1 MVVKSKKLKK
11 RSLYVYLPSV
21 KMSKDWKASA
31 EKQKTSISKFVIEH
45 VLNSLKQ
52 EDDQLSPTRVEL
64 VKQLR
69 ERDEEAKNL
78 RREIKLFKQLADK
91 LDTELK
97 RYRAQPFL
105 EEEFQGVRSYDRELI
120 KVLRS
125 RASIDSDRILEELS
139 IDPKESDLVKGV
151 RRQLDN
157 LESYGLIEANP
168 RGWRWVG

>member
-1 MVVKSKKLKK
+1 MVVKNKKLNK

-21 KMSKDWKASA
+21 KMSKDWKTSA
-31 EKQKTSISKFVIEH
+31 EKQETSISKFVIEH
-45 VLNSLKQ
+45 VLNSLRQ
-52 EDDQLSPTRVEL
+52 ETDQSSPTRVEL

-69 ERDEEAKNL
+69 EKGEEVKIL
-78 RREIKLFKQLADK
+78 RKEIKLFKQLADK

-105 EEEFQGVRSYDRELI
+105 EEEFQGVRAYDRELI
-120 KVLRS
+120 KLLRS

-151 RRQLDN
+151 RRQLEN
-157 LESYGLIEANP
+157 LESYGLIRASP
-168 RGWRWVG
+168 RGWRWLG